1 MFVCLTH
8 QVRSAEDGGLD
19 KLDNCA
25 LILAVLAALA
35 VQVSAASVRAPFSTI
50 PQTYLTFEIEGLSD
64 QWVLMSASGEAAHYV
79 SGDISLGLKLEKLAE
94 QTILHVQLKAP
105 VSRKVAVKSYS
116 AKIVLPRASLHAVM
130 VPNQHKIARLLDY
143 WGEHHKWPDDV
154 PLYRNLISENFRQAA
169 PTNAE
174 APFILITDER
184 GFNKVAVGWAAAERG
199 SVLEGAVDGES
210 YVLTLERREDLP
222 FDGWRFKDALIF
234 DTSKRPWIEVE
245 EDYARTFDRYN
256 GRKHEPIPEWATEP
270 VYCTW
275 YCYGDKINQEGV
287 LKIAQKC
294 KELGFGTILIDAG
307 WDCHPNGGYI
317 DFENGIL
324 GDYVARPDRF
334 PDMPGLVKEIHD
346 MGLRVML
353 WCAPFWEGKKSRAY
367 QEKTSSW
374 HMRDADGNEL
384 HELCPKHPEVRKHLF
399 ERFAWVAKT
408 YDIDGMWIDAADA
421 VRGTCYANHPHTE
434 ESMGRAF
441 VQCLSAVRSGLRS
454 VKPDAI
460 TEARVMHANLNT
472 KDVLDVVQPSDA
484 PYSYEVLRLA
494 GIHLRPWAY
503 DCQVKNDPMIWGKKA
518 DAATVGK
525 FLATMVCSG
534 VPALSVD
541 FLTAPEEHCTL
552 TKMWLKFYK
561 EHKETLLKGKFV
573 LFGEDFGSPDMML
586 VGRDEAVVYVKNPA
600 TKKVELPKTVG
611 RITLLNCTNSDRIE
625 LAFTPVPRKMSA
637 TAYYPDWSPAG
648 EKVIM
653 EDGKLDCKVPQ
664 GGAVV
669 LEVQ

>member
-1 MFVCLTH
+1 MSNCLTH
-8 QVRSAEDGGLD
+8 HQNAENRGLD
-19 KLDNCA
+19 KLDNWT
-25 LILAVLAALA
+25 LTLVVLAALA
-35 VQVSAASVRAPFSTI
+35 VSASAATVRAPFSGI
-50 PQTYLTFEIEGLSD
+50 PETYLTFDVEGGSGEWL
-64 QWVLMSASGEAAHYV
+64 LMSSSEQAAHYV
-79 SGDISLGLKLEKLAE
+79 SGSVSLGLKLEKSAA

-105 VSRKVAVKSYS
+105 VGQKVAVKSYS
-116 AKIVLPRASLHAVM
+116 ARVVLPKTGLHAVM

-143 WGEHHKWPDDV
+143 WGEHHKWPENV
-154 PLYRNLISENFRQAA
+154 TLYRNLVTENFKQAA

-174 APFILITDER
+174 APFILVTDSN
-184 GFNKVAVGWAAAERG
+184 GINKVAVGWAAAERG
-199 SVLEGAVDGES
+199 SALEGAVEGEA
-210 YVLTLERREDLP
+210 YVLTLERREDVP
-222 FDGWRFKDALIF
+222 FEGQGFKDALIF
-234 DTSKRPWIEVE
+234 DMSERPWIDVE
-245 EDYARTFDRYN
+245 EDYARAFDRYN
-256 GRKHEPIPEWATEP
+256 GRKHEPLPEWATEP

-275 YCYGDKINQEGV
+275 YCYGDKITQDGV

-324 GDYVARPDRF
+324 GDYIARPDRF
-334 PDMPGLVKEIHD
+334 PDMPGLVKQIHD

-374 HMRDADGNEL
+374 HMRDADGNVL
-384 HELCPKHPEVRKHLF
+384 HELCPKHPEVRKHF
-399 ERFAWVAKT
+399 FDRFAWIAKT

-421 VRGTCYANHPHTE
+421 VRGTCYADHPHTE
-434 ESMGRAF
+434 ESMGHAF
-441 VQCLSAVRSGLRS
+441 VECLAAVRGGLRS

-472 KDVLDVVQPSDA
+472 KVALDVVQPSDA

-503 DCQVKNDPMIWGKKA
+503 DLQVKNDPMIWGKKA

-541 FLTAPEEHCTL
+541 FLTASEEHCAL
-552 TKMWLKFYK
+552 TKAWLNFYK
-561 EHKETLLKGKFV
+561 EHKETLLRGKFA

-586 VGRDEAVVYVKNPA
+586 VGREETVLYVKNPA
-600 TKKVELPKTVG
+600 TRKVQLPKAVK
-611 RITLLNCTNSDRIE
+611 RITILNCTDADRVQLTIS
-625 LAFTPVPRKMSA
+625 PVQERMKA
-637 TAYYPDWSPAG
+637 RAYRPDWSPAG
-648 EKVIM
+648 EDLTIESGSV
-653 EDGKLDCKVPQ
+653 DCVVPQ
-664 GGAVV
+664 GGA
-669 LEVQ
+669 LIMEAQ